1 MILKLCKQKAIFA
14 RLDCFGPNSMKPVT
28 DIFSSRETLQ
38 AIIDEIANPIF
49 VKDRSH
55 RLVLVN
61 KNFCEF
67 LGRQKRDV
75 VGKSDFDIVS
85 KEQAEVF
92 LRTDNYVF
100 ETGAGNDNEEQ
111 ITDATGQIRT
121 ILTRKR
127 LLPIGGAGPLL
138 VGLISDITEYKE
150 AEARIMHIAQHDAL
164 TGLANRVLLR
174 EWLEKALLRGRE
186 GDGWFAIML
195 LDLDDF
201 KEINDTF
208 GHAVGDTLLRCVA
221 DRLRFSLRASDLIAR
236 LGGDEFAILVQ
247 VSNGREECAALAGKI
262 IGALA
267 EPMSFGEHSTAIRG
281 SIGIAIAPEDGSTVD
296 AILRNSDLALYH
308 AKSEGRNTFRVFTPE
323 LNRKHQR
330 RDERGSELRNALTN
344 GEFELY
350 YQPIVNL
357 MRDEISGVE
366 ALLRWNHPKR
376 GQIEPCEF
384 IPSAEETGL
393 ILPISEW
400 VLRQACQEAASW
412 PRHLSVAINLSI
424 KQFIGVDLVSKIVL
438 ALAASGLAAH
448 RLELEVTEPMVAQA
462 SKASVTMLSQLRDLG
477 VRVVLDDFA
486 TGISSL
492 NSLLSFPFDRLKV
505 GQDFVKVL
513 GQNHHQSVLLLRT
526 IAGLGSALGMTTTV
540 EGVDTE
546 ERLQTVRSTGF
557 TEMQGFLFCPPRP
570 ARDIRSL
577 LLSERIKMPRTPWW
591 KVRQAAG

>member
-1 MILKLCKQKAIFA
+1 
-14 RLDCFGPNSMKPVT
+14 MKPVT

-61 KNFCEF
+61 KTFCEF
-67 LGRQKRDV
+67 MGRKKGDV
-75 VGKSDFDIVS
+75 IGKTDYDLVS
-85 KEQAEVF
+85 REQAEVF
-92 LRTDNYVF
+92 LRTDNFVF
-100 ETGAGNDNEEQ
+100 ETGEGNDNEEQ
-111 ITDATGQIRT
+111 ITDAAGQTRT
-121 ILTRKR
+121 ILARKR
-127 LLPIGGAGPLL
+127 LLPTGSSGPLL
-138 VGLISDITEYKE
+138 VGLISDITEYRE
-150 AEARIMHIAQHDAL
+150 AETRIMHMAQHDAL
-164 TGLANRVLLR
+164 TGLANRLLLT
-174 EWLEKALLRGRE
+174 EWLEKALLRGTNA
-186 GDGWFAIML
+186 GGWFAIML

-208 GHAVGDTLLRCVA
+208 GHAMGDTLLRCVA
-221 DRLRFSLRASDLIAR
+221 NRLRHTLRESDLIAR
-236 LGGDEFAILVQ
+236 LGGDEFAILVP
-247 VSNGREECAALAGKI
+247 VKDGRGECAALAGKI

-267 EPMSFGEHSTAIRG
+267 EPAKLGEHSVAIG
-281 SIGIAIAPEDGSTVD
+281 ASIGIAIAPQDGSTVD
-296 AILRNSDLALYH
+296 AILKNSDLALYH
-308 AKSEGRNTFRVFTPE
+308 AKSQGRNTFRFFTPE
-323 LNRKHQR
+323 LDLQNQR
-330 RDERGSELRNALTN
+330 RIERGSELRTALSN

-357 MRDEISGVE
+357 MRDEISGFE

-376 GQIEPCEF
+376 GQIEPSEF
-384 IPSAEETGL
+384 IRSAEETGL

-400 VLRQACQEAASW
+400 VLRQACREAMSW

-424 KQFIGVDLVSKIVL
+424 KQFIGVDLVSKIVM

-448 RLELEVTEPMVAQA
+448 RLELEVTEPMVVQA
-462 SKASVTMLSQLRDLG
+462 PKSSVSMLSQLHDLG

-486 TGISSL
+486 TGIFSL

-513 GQNHHQSVLLLRT
+513 SQNHDQSVLLLRT

-557 TEMQGFLFCPPRP
+557 TEMQGFLFCPPRS
-570 ARDIRSL
+570 ARDIRPL
-577 LLSERIKMPRTPWW
+577 LLGERIKVPRASWW
-591 KVRQAAG
+591 KVKQAAG